1 MALEPVMM
9 KFETVTTETRGHV
22 FLMGLNRPRKMNS
35 FTMQMLHELAQA
47 YAAYEKDDQLWC
59 AVLFAHGE
67 HFTGGLDLAEV
78 GPAVAQGETLVP
90 EGAIDPMDL
99 MEPRRSKPVVCA
111 VQGWCITIGVE
122 LLLASDIR
130 LAARGTKFSQ
140 MEVKRGIMP
149 FGGATIRFPQICGW
163 GNAMRHLL
171 TGDTFDAD
179 EAYRIGLIQ
188 EIVEPGQLV
197 DRAVEIAREVAD
209 QAPLAVC
216 ETLRSC
222 RIAMEAGPRAAFD
235 RFYEQVR
242 MLMQSEDALE
252 GVKSFMERRRAEFKG
267 R

>member
-1 MALEPVMM
+1 MSD
-9 KFETVTTETRGHV
+9 FETVTTETRGHV
-22 FLMGLNRPRKMNS
+22 FLMGLNRPEKMNS
-35 FTMQMLHELAQA
+35 FTMQMLHELARA
-47 YAAYEKDDQLWC
+47 YTVYQQNDQLRC

-90 EGAIDPMDL
+90 AEAIDPMDL
-99 MEPRRSKPVVCA
+99 MEPHRTKPVVCA
-111 VQGWCITIGVE
+111 AQGWCITIGVE

-130 LAARGTKFSQ
+130 LAARGTRFAQ

-188 EIVEPGQLV
+188 EIVEPGKQL
-197 DRAVEIAREVAD
+197 DRAVEIANEVAD
-209 QAPLAVC
+209 QAPLAVR

-222 RIAMEAGPRAAFD
+222 RIAVEEGPRAAFD
-235 RFYEQVR
+235 RFYQQVR
-242 MLMQSEDALE
+242 RLMQSEDALE
-252 GVKSFMERRRAEFKG
+252 GVQSFTERRKAEFKG

>member
-1 MALEPVMM
+1 MTE
-9 KFETVTTETRGHV
+9 FETITTETRGHV
-22 FLMGLNRPRKMNS
+22 YLMGLNRPKKMNS
-35 FTMQMLHELAQA
+35 FTMQMLHELARA
-47 YAAYEKDDQLWC
+47 FAVYEKDDQLWC

-90 EGAIDPMDL
+90 EGAVDPMDL
-99 MEPRRSKPVVCA
+99 IEPRRTKPVVCT

-122 LLLASDIR
+122 LLLACDIR
-130 LAARGTKFSQ
+130 LAAKGTKFAQ

-188 EIVEPGQLV
+188 EITEPGRQL
-197 DRAVEIAREVAD
+197 DRAVEIAQEVAD
-209 QAPLAVC
+209 QAPLAVQ
-216 ETLRSC
+216 ETLRSS
-222 RIAMEAGPRAAFD
+222 RIAMEEGPKASFD

-242 MLMQSEDALE
+242 KLMQSEDALE
-252 GVKSFMERRRAEFKG
+252 GVQSFMERRKAEFKG
-267 R
+267 K

>member
-1 MALEPVMM
+1 MTG
-9 KFETVTTETRGHV
+9 FETITAETRGHV

-35 FTMQMLHELAQA
+35 FTMQMLHELARA
-47 YAAYEKDDQLWC
+47 YAQYEQDGQLWC

-67 HFTGGLDLAEV
+67 HFTGGLDLSEV
-78 GPAVAQGETLVP
+78 GPAVASGETLVP

-99 MEPRRSKPVVCA
+99 IGPRRSKPVVCA

-130 LAARGTKFSQ
+130 LAAKGTRFAQ

-179 EAYRIGLIQ
+179 EARRIGLIQ
-188 EIVEPGQLV
+188 EITEPGRQL
-197 DRAVEIAREVAD
+197 DRAVEIATEVAD
-209 QAPLAVC
+209 QAPLAVQA
-216 ETLRSC
+216 TRLSS
-222 RIAMEAGPRAAFD
+222 RIAVEEGPRAAFD
-235 RFYEQVR
+235 RFYDQVR
-242 MLMQSEDALE
+242 KLMQSEDALE
-252 GVKSFMERRRAEFKG
+252 GVQSFTERRKAEFKG
-267 R
+267 K

>member
-1 MALEPVMM
+1 MSD
-9 KFETVTTETRGHV
+9 FETVTTETRGHV
-22 FLMGLNRPRKMNS
+22 FLMGLNRPKKMNS

-47 YAAYEKDDQLWC
+47 FAAYEQNDQLWC
-59 AVLFAHGE
+59 AVLFAHGDN
-67 HFTGGLDLAEV
+67 FTGGLDLSQV

-90 EGAIDPMDL
+90 AGAVDPMDL
-99 MEPRRSKPVVCA
+99 MEPRRTKPVICT

-122 LLLASDIR
+122 LLLAADIR
-130 LAARGTKFSQ
+130 LAAQGTKFAQ

-188 EIVEPGQLV
+188 EIVEPGKQL
-197 DRAVEIAREVAD
+197 DRAVEIAQEVAD
-209 QAPLAVC
+209 QAPMAVQ

-222 RIAMEAGPRAAFD
+222 RIAIEEGPQAAFD

-242 MLMQSEDALE
+242 KLMQSEDALE
-252 GVKSFMERRRAEFKG
+252 GVQSFMERRKAEFKG

>member
-1 MALEPVMM
+1 MSE
-9 KFETVTTETRGHV
+9 FETVTTETRGHV
-22 FLMGLNRPRKMNS
+22 FLMGLNRPKKMNS

-47 YAAYEKDDQLWC
+47 YAAYQKDDQLWC

-67 HFTGGLDLAEV
+67 HFTGGLDLSEV

-90 EGAIDPMDL
+90 EGSVDPMDL
-99 MEPRRSKPVVCA
+99 MEPHRTKPVVCA

-122 LLLASDIR
+122 LLLAADIR
-130 LAARGTKFSQ
+130 LAARDTKFAQ

-188 EIVEPGQLV
+188 EITEPGKQL
-197 DRAVEIAREVAD
+197 DRAVEIATEVAS
-209 QAPLAVC
+209 QAPLAVQ
-216 ETLRSC
+216 ETMRSC
-222 RIAMEAGPRAAFD
+222 RISIQEGPQAAID

-242 MLMQSEDALE
+242 KLMQSEDALE
-252 GVKSFMERRRAEFKG
+252 GVQSFMQRRKAEFKG

>member
-1 MALEPVMM
+1 MNEY
-9 KFETVTTETRGHV
+9 ETVTTETRGHV
-22 FLMGLNRPRKMNS
+22 LLMGLNRPKKMNS
-35 FTMQMLHELAQA
+35 FTMQMLHELARA
-47 YAAYEKDDQLWC
+47 YADYEQDDQLWC
-59 AVLFAHGE
+59 AVLFGHGD
-67 HFTGGLDLAEV
+67 HFTGGLDLSEV

-99 MEPRRSKPVVCA
+99 IGPRRSKPVVCT

-130 LAARGTKFSQ
+130 LAAQGTKFAQ

-188 EIVEPGQLV
+188 EITEPGRQL
-197 DRAVEIAREVAD
+197 DRALEIAQEVAD
-209 QAPLAVC
+209 QAPLAVQ
-216 ETLRSC
+216 ETLRSS
-222 RIAMEAGPRAAFD
+222 RVAVEEGPRASFD

-242 MLMQSEDALE
+242 RLMQSEDALE
-252 GVKSFMERRRAEFKG
+252 GVQSFMQRRKAEFKG
-267 R
+267 K

>member
-1 MALEPVMM
+1 MT
-9 KFETVTTETRGHV
+9 KFETITTETRGHV
-22 FLMGLNRPRKMNS
+22 FLMGLNRPKKMNS

-47 YAAYEKDDQLWC
+47 FAVYEKDDQLWC
-59 AVLFAHGE
+59 AVLFAHGD
-67 HFTGGLDLAEV
+67 HFTGGLDLSEV

-99 MEPRRSKPVVCA
+99 IEPRRSKPVVCT

-122 LLLASDIR
+122 LLLACDIR
-130 LAARGTKFSQ
+130 LAAKGTKFAQ

-171 TGDTFDAD
+171 TGDTFEVD

-188 EIVEPGQLV
+188 EITEPGKQL
-197 DRAVEIAREVAD
+197 DRAVEIATEVAD
-209 QAPLAVC
+209 QAPLAVQ
-216 ETLRSC
+216 ETLLSC
-222 RIAMEAGPRAAFD
+222 RIAVEEGPKASFD

-242 MLMQSEDALE
+242 KLMQSEDALE
-252 GVKSFMERRRAEFKG
+252 GVQSFMQRRKAEFKG
-267 R
+267 K

>member
-1 MALEPVMM
+1 MTE
-9 KFETVTTETRGHV
+9 FETITTETRGHV
-22 FLMGLNRPRKMNS
+22 FLMGLNRPKKMNS
-35 FTMQMLHELAQA
+35 FTMQMLHELARA
-47 YAAYEKDDQLWC
+47 YTEYEQDDQLWC

-67 HFTGGLDLAEV
+67 NFTGGLDLSEV
-78 GPAVAQGETLVP
+78 GPAIAQGETLVP

-99 MEPRRSKPVVCA
+99 IEPRRTKPVVCA

-122 LLLASDIR
+122 LLLAADIR
-130 LAARGTKFSQ
+130 LAAQGTKFAQ

-188 EIVEPGQLV
+188 EIVETGKQL
-197 DRAVEIAREVAD
+197 DRAVEIATEVAS
-209 QAPLAVC
+209 QAPLAVQ
-216 ETLRSC
+216 ETMRSC
-222 RIAMEAGPRAAFD
+222 RIAAEEGPKAAFD

-242 MLMQSEDALE
+242 RLMQSEDALE
-252 GVKSFMERRRAEFKG
+252 GVQSFIQRRQAEFKG

>member
-1 MALEPVMM
+1 MSD
-9 KFETVTTETRGHV
+9 FETVTTETRGHV
-22 FLMGLNRPRKMNS
+22 LLMGLNRPKKMNS
-35 FTMQMLHELAQA
+35 FTMQMLHELARA
-47 YAAYEKDDQLWC
+47 YAAFENDDQLWC
-59 AVLFAHGE
+59 ALLFAHGE
-67 HFTGGLDLAEV
+67 HFTGGLDLSEV

-90 EGAIDPMDL
+90 EGAVDPMDL
-99 MEPRRSKPVVCA
+99 IEPRRSKPVVCA

-130 LAARGTKFSQ
+130 LAAKGTRFAQ

-188 EIVEPGQLV
+188 EITEPGKLL
-197 DRAVEIAREVAD
+197 DRAVEIANEVAD
-209 QAPLAVC
+209 QAPLAVQ
-216 ETLRSC
+216 ETMRSC
-222 RIAMEAGPRAAFD
+222 RIAVEEGPQASFD

-242 MLMQSEDALE
+242 RLMQSEDALE
-252 GVKSFMERRRAEFKG
+252 GVQSFIERRKAQFKG
-267 R
+267 K